1 MVQLEV
7 PHVNIL
13 SKIDLLQ
20 DKRDL
25 DKYLDPDVR
34 LLLADLNREMP
45 PQFGK
50 LNEAIASLVGQLR
63 SLPSFERRHMH
74 AGGSF
79 VAQLRLPQRSE
90 RETFFSSEA
99 TPERECSVA
108 GDEQTMYLRPFWI
121 RQRQAVTPTFDG
133 GLFLTEGGCSIVQ
146 VVASKLLLGI
156 LQQADSTRYLRPFS
170 VRACL
175 VWMLTKRTAIE
186 WPTAP
191 SSVAC

>member
-1 MVQLEV
+1 MSGCLASLSAMVQLEV

-63 SLPSFERRHMH
+63 RMLSFKQRHMH
-74 AGGSF
+74 AGGID
-79 VAQLRLPQRSE
+79 VP
-90 RETFFSSEA
+90 
-99 TPERECSVA
+99 
-108 GDEQTMYLRPFWI
+108 
-121 RQRQAVTPTFDG
+121 
-133 GLFLTEGGCSIVQ
+133 
-146 VVASKLLLGI
+146 
-156 LQQADSTRYLRPFS
+156 
-170 VRACL
+170 
-175 VWMLTKRTAIE
+175 
-186 WPTAP
+186 
-191 SSVAC
+191 